1 MISSSPSHALSG
13 NALLGYR
20 MALVA
25 YSDESDYEEEEEQ
38 NDVDSKISLVTNV
51 VDKLSVN
58 QAETKITETKSISDD
73 EYGEEAIQ
81 VKKSAIFA
89 SVPLPSRLRDNFVE
103 EESVI
108 PVASQK
114 EREVANVLEEEKR
127 KIKEA
132 KQKGK
137 VKIVLPSLAQSGSGL
152 LSMLPDPK
160 QGGGKQLNRSLIPNS
175 LLKPRA
181 VISINKLGVKH
192 DAKLD
197 LEKKI
202 TTADSDEE
210 SGTSDFFSLHKEKE
224 TINAEPL
231 PLEDIVGPSYAKKR
245 PASPVLEQFQNPYTS
260 GIDSYEEVTH
270 TEEHPVSELSLSQ
283 PSQVCLDE
291 KALMQLQGKR
301 ARFNESIQI
310 RDISEASIRSDPNE
324 WLKQVSVEKASIP
337 GGYSASKKD
346 GPDAAS
352 RRKHQMTYLVHQAK
366 AREVE
371 LKNQWASNRQ
381 TKRQTQSKYG
391 F

>member
-1 MISSSPSHALSG
+1 
-13 NALLGYR
+13 

-137 VKIVLPSLAQSGSGL
+137 VKIVLPSLAQLSDEDLPVKKEKTTLKIKSGSGL